1 MSVEKRTAESQ
12 AGPPKKQKLLQ
23 TLLKSAKR
31 GKVCVA
37 KYYPGKPLP
46 QKPGYRVIHIHIDAV
61 PLGGDLSPYVLRD
74 EKGRLL
80 ENVWQFSKI
89 YRRVKRQRIPKSRYH
104 PNEII
109 WEHDEEQH
117 IAEDGSATRAYWAWR
132 NKGQRNRYAVRYPV
146 GFHERA
152 SCVASLWMVDG
163 QLRWLDYIA
172 ARKHIY
178 CGEYARLA
186 PHTPHFKI
194 LSNLL
199 DAGENLLIV
208 EVDGPDP
215 NLTYGPYANISPESP
230 CMQMDEATCRFLVD
244 DERKPFGHGFVI
256 AALLLGG
263 ADWMKP
269 EN

>member
-1 MSVEKRTAESQ
+1 MSTKKRVAEAEAEQ
-12 AGPPKKQKLLQ
+12 PKKRMVQ
-23 TLLKSAKR
+23 TLLVRSTR

-46 QKPGYRVIHIHIDAV
+46 SKDGYRTIHIHISAT

-89 YRRVKRQRIPKSRYH
+89 YRRIARQRISKSRYQKS
-104 PNEII
+104 EII
-109 WEHDEEQH
+109 WEHGEEQH
-117 IAEDGSATRAYWAWR
+117 IAEDGSATPAYWAWR
-132 NKGQRNRYAVRYPV
+132 RKGQNNQFAVRYPA
-146 GFHERA
+146 GFHERS
-152 SCVASLWMVDG
+152 SCVASLWMVGG

-186 PHTPHFKI
+186 PHTPHFKA
-194 LSNLL
+194 LSKLL

-215 NLTYGPYANISPESP
+215 TLSYGPYANISPESP
-230 CMQMDEATCRFLVD
+230 CMQMDEETCKYLIEDVK
-244 DERKPFGHGFVI
+244 KPFGHGFVI

-269 EN
+269 DE